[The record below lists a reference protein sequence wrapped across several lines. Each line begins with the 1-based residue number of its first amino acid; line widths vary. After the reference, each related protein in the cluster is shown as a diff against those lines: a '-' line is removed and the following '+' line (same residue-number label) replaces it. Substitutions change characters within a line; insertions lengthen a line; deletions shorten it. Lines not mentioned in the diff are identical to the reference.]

1 MTDSTKKLEELFKV
15 VQTTSDIRAR
25 SELYKFYMNCK
36 HVVIAINKEEV
47 ECRRLKRVTPKYTDL
62 QKELE
67 ESVKVFEHWVFLAKL
82 MY

>member
-1 MTDSTKKLEELFKV
+1 MTDSKTKLGELFKV

-36 HVVIAINKEEV
+36 HAAIELSKEEV
-47 ECRRLKRVTPKYTDL
+47 ECRRLKKVTPKYTDL
-62 QKELE
+62 QAELE
-67 ESVKVFEHWVFLAKL
+67 ESIKVFEHWVILAKL